1 MNKRSIYLSFAD
13 LRGPVVLTGC
23 ANLSGIIGQL
33 LRGWNITPYEGPH
46 DVEPVI
52 CIEKIGTSF
61 VRSSRWLDQPIGF
74 EDPVDA
80 VCDFFVDLVKAYLD
94 TATGMM
100 CLHGA
105 AARFNDGLVIF
116 PSTYRSGK
124 STLSVELARRGVPI
138 FSDDVL
144 PIENNRNFGV
154 APGILPRLRRPL
166 PDQAGSGFL
175 NFAKSRLSATSERY
189 QYIDLHNYELASL
202 GETAPISGI
211 VLLERDDAYAPELL
225 HAKESDIVKNIILR
239 NFSKNVAAAD
249 VLDRLIE
256 VSWQADTHI
265 LKYATV
271 EQAADLLCERFGTRM
286 SA

>member
-1 MNKRSIYLSFAD
+1 MDKRSIYLAFTD
-13 LRGPVVLTGC
+13 LQGPVLLTGC
-23 ANLSGIIGQL
+23 ANLSGLIGQV
-33 LRGWNITPYEGPH
+33 LRGWDISPYEGPH

-52 CIEKIGTSF
+52 RIEKSGNTY
-61 VRSSRWLDQPIGF
+61 VRHSRWLDQPISF
-74 EDPVDA
+74 DDPLDA
-80 VCDFFVDLVKAYLD
+80 VCDFLVDLTKAYLE

-105 AARFNDGLVIF
+105 AAHFNDGLVIF

-124 STLSVELARRGVPI
+124 STLAVELARRGVRI
-138 FSDDVL
+138 FADDVL

-154 APGILPRLRRPL
+154 APGILPRLRL
-166 PDQAGSGFL
+166 PFPENTGNGFQG
-175 NFAKSRLSATSERY
+175 FIKSRAGAASRRY
-189 QYIDLHNYELASL
+189 QYVDLHDHEIAPL

-211 VLLERDDAYAPELL
+211 VLLERHDAHSPELL
-225 HAKESDIVKNIILR
+225 PARESDIVKSIILR

-256 VSWQADTHI
+256 VSWHADTHI
-265 LKYATV
+265 LKYATF
-271 EQAADLLCERFGTRM
+271 EQAAGLLCERFGARM